1 MIEKITLLINN
12 KLCINIITLTLK
24 NNMITINLLNN
35 DLLNIIKIPVYNK
48 YNGIDYITIN
58 FPLELHIID
67 NNIFNPYNIL
77 YSYNLNI
84 DNDLDFF
91 YNINKIIKVKYKLNI
106 LTFDDL
112 LNNNSIIKKTYLIY
126 KDLFIEPTIETL
138 WFNINIIKFYIIY
151 ILIKNITKKC
161 PIKLLELVDKIKT
174 IKYSL
179 KNNDNKK
186 TFLEYENN
194 DYLIYNTY
202 INYNFTNE
210 IIKIILNIDD
220 INSNKIINYYTVNRF
235 QNNLIILSTLD
246 DLSILKSNLYS
257 SDFFEYITKKYSTD
271 YNDTFYEI
279 LNILFKNYN
288 YPLKSNRH
296 NMNEIFDYLLYFSIY
311 NYKHIINNNKNFNEI
326 LNIKI
331 NNIIPIKLKNLYIN
345 LLKIVDNTIN
355 NNYEL
360 ITYNQKFYND
370 YLHKNLIKLF
380 ISNNNLLSVKLFQ
393 SLITTDQYNKFK
405 KIISINQL
413 LIDISYKLTWNNI
426 SKKLNYLNYFY
437 KNNNIV
443 YYHDKLNKNILSD
456 NIDIRIRNI
465 IENPYYMYKYLRKE
479 KDFIKWTKFISNK
492 IIEIYYIQIS
502 LSLDDFNDIGK
513 LLFLLYEISEQSLSN
528 QTYINFINYCNNHN
542 KLIINNNRINLKIK
556 ELLQPLKINLNLG
569 FLAKHLLANKDN
581 ISLDSAVYEKS
592 EEVLLLELKVI
603 NTSNK
608 YKKYKVKYYQT
619 KNININDETSETS
632 SLTE

>member
-1 MIEKITLLINN
+1 MIEKIILLINN
-12 KLCINIITLTLK
+12 KLCINIIILTLK

-126 KDLFIEPTIETL
+126 KDLFIEPTIKTL

-151 ILIKNITKKC
+151 ILIKNITKNC
-161 PIKLLELVDKIKT
+161 PIKLLELVNKIKT
-174 IKYSL
+174 ITYSL
-179 KNNDNKK
+179 KNNNNKK
-186 TFLEYENN
+186 SFLEYENN

-202 INYNFTNE
+202 INHNFTNE
-210 IIKIILNIDD
+210 IIKIILNIDE
-220 INSNKIINYYTVNRF
+220 INSNKIINYYTVNKY

-246 DLSILKSNLYS
+246 DISILKGNLYS

-279 LNILFKNYN
+279 LNILFENYN
-288 YPLKSNRH
+288 YPLRANRH

-355 NNYEL
+355 NNYDL

-370 YLHKNLIKLF
+370 YLHKNIIKLF

-393 SLITTDQYNKFK
+393 SLITNDQYNKFK
-405 KIISINQL
+405 NIISINLL

-479 KDFIKWTKFISNK
+479 KDFIKWTKFIK
-492 IIEIYYIQIS
+492 I
-502 LSLDDFNDIGK
+502 LN
-513 LLFLLYEISEQSLSN
+513 LLQSL
-528 QTYINFINYCNNHN
+528 
-542 KLIINNNRINLKIK
+542 
-556 ELLQPLKINLNLG
+556 
-569 FLAKHLLANKDN
+569 
-581 ISLDSAVYEKS
+581 
-592 EEVLLLELKVI
+592 
-603 NTSNK
+603 
-608 YKKYKVKYYQT
+608 YYVFY
-619 KNININDETSETS
+619 
-632 SLTE
+632 